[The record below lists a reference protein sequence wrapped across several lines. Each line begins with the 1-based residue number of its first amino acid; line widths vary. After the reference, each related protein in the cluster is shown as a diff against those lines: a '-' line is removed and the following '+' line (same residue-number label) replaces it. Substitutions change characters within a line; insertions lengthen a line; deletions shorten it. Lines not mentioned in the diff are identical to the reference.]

1 MEDNRKKGRSQLL
14 AIILVVVLAA
24 GAGFGGGVA
33 SVYLA
38 ATYFPDLMPTVIYR
52 NGDVTIETVDTLDVG
67 EAIYEKVEPSVV
79 GISTISEQQVATF
92 FGYFQILE
100 QTHTGNNR
108 SATCRICCQKKTL
121 HAHNIGS
128 KTSCNQG
135 ILKSRNQF
143 E

>member
-1 MEDNRKKGRSQLL
+1 MEENRNKGRSQLL
-14 AIILVVVLAA
+14 AIILVVILAA

-92 FGYFQILE
+92 FGW
-100 QTHTGNNR
+100 
-108 SATCRICCQKKTL
+108 
-121 HAHNIGS
+121 
-128 KTSCNQG
+128 
-135 ILKSRNQF
+135 
-143 E
+143 